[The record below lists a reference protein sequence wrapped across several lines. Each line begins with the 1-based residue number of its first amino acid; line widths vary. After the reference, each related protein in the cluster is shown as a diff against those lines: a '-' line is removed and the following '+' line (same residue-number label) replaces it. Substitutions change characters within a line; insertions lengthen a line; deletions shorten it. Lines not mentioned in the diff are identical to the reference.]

1 VAQPSLIAPGV
12 GAVFFDAVG
21 TLIHPQPAAADVYA
35 AVGRRFGS
43 QLELAV
49 VAARFRAAFRRQ
61 EERDHAGGLR
71 TDETREV
78 ARWRA
83 IVGEVLDDV
92 ADPEGCFQA
101 LYTHFA
107 RAEAWRC
114 DLEAEATL
122 RALAARGYCLGV
134 ASNFD
139 QRLHGIVAALPA
151 LRPVRCV
158 VISSEVGWRKPAP
171 AFFEEMCRQ
180 AGLPA
185 AQVLLVGDDVV
196 NDYEG
201 ARTAGLPALLLDPRG
216 KEPIQGNARLT
227 RLGELI
233 ASEPTKALHE
243 KRGATEN

>member
-1 VAQPSLIAPGV
+1 LIAPGV
-12 GAVFFDAVG
+12 GAVFLDAVG
-21 TLIHPQPAAADVYA
+21 TLIHPEPAAAAVYA
-35 AVGRRFGS
+35 TIGRRFGS
-43 QLELAV
+43 RLAPAR

-71 TDETREV
+71 TGEAREV
-78 ARWRA
+78 DRWRA

-92 ADPEGCFQA
+92 ADPEACFQA
-101 LYTHFA
+101 LYRHFA
-107 RAEAWRC
+107 RPDAWRC

-122 RALAARGYCLGV
+122 RALAARGYGLGV

-139 QRLHGIVAALPA
+139 ERLRGIVTALPA
-151 LRPVRCV
+151 LRPVRHV

-185 AQVLLVGDDVV
+185 AQVLLVGDDPV

-201 ARTAGLPALLLDPRG
+201 ARAAGLHALLLDPRHE
-216 KEPIQGNARLT
+216 EPVPAYARVT
-227 RLGELI
+227 RLSELVPG
-233 ASEPTKALHE
+233 AS
-243 KRGATEN
+243 

>member
-1 VAQPSLIAPGV
+1 LIPPGV
-12 GAVFFDAVG
+12 AAVFFDAVG
-21 TLIHPQPAAADVYA
+21 TLIHPEPAAADVYA
-35 AVGRRFGS
+35 AVGRRFS
-43 QLELAV
+43 SRLEPAL
-49 VAARFRAAFRRQ
+49 VATRFRAAFRRQ

-71 TDETREV
+71 TGEAREV

-107 RAEAWRC
+107 RADAWLC
-114 DLEAEATL
+114 DPEAEATL
-122 RALAARGYCLGV
+122 RALAARCYRLGV

-139 QRLHGIVAALPA
+139 ERLRGIVAALPA
-151 LRPVRCV
+151 LRPVRHV
-158 VISSEVGWRKPAP
+158 VVSSEVGWRKPAP

-201 ARTAGLPALLLDPRG
+201 ARAAGLHALLLDSRG
-216 KEPIQGNARLT
+216 KEPIPANVRLT
-227 RLGELI
+227 RLSELVP
-233 ASEPTKALHE
+233 ADS
-243 KRGATEN
+243 